1 MKKYIMAAIA
11 AVATMS
17 LFTSCSEEESVK
29 MNTKDGA
36 PIRFSA
42 ITKAANGTRTSY
54 STEMKNGK
62 WNLYWVS
69 DDQVTIFCPD
79 ANTQGTNEN
88 VATYTVVETS
98 ASDKV
103 TKYAL
108 SGEGL
113 HWGAEDEHHFYEAY
127 PSKNVSEITAT
138 SVTATIPSTQK
149 AKLQEDGYYADMDAA
164 LMAGKTSCK
173 KSEVETTGL
182 DIPFEPIFTAVDITV
197 TASEN
202 IDFTLNSITV
212 ANSEKAIS
220 TQQPLA
226 GKFTYTF
233 DAPVESKFASVST
246 EDDSY
251 NVQLEFPT
259 PITLSSNPDVE
270 GAVPEVKA
278 TVFLRGD
285 FINAVKVVLNGS
297 GKTSIGNSLVQV
309 KKQGAAG
316 DKLIAL
322 ARNHVILGN
331 LPKEEF
337 QPMTG
342 EWWVSHTHNDTY
354 VSQMSL
360 PGVYDAANFIDHETG
375 DDRAQ
380 THLYKVDGKNPC
392 ENLGRNDPETH
403 FYEQMSAYL
412 NAGNRVFDFKPTY
425 SDGNWINKRIMNAG
439 YRQRTIEF
447 KKMVEAADDWLKAH
461 TTEFVIFIMSDY
473 DWEDENS
480 GYGANLSAML
490 RSIIPASRL
499 MATFNP
505 DITVEEARGKILII
519 NASPCINPIGIS
531 ATDWQLN
538 KAVKGTYTKILGADV
553 LTGVTGGR
561 SEYNEVKSHTYTM
574 GSGNGKI
581 VVHDYNNLHN
591 TNDKTVENKQTWVKG
606 NITDASKN
614 TDADTWFVTSSAYRY
629 NAIAFDLTYGDAA
642 GTMRPLVKQWVS
654 ELSTSTTYKK
664 CGIIL
669 QAYAAADGTSST
681 SLENTIWANNYK
693 GDGPLKNQNK

>member
-29 MNTKDGA
+29 MDTKDGA

-69 DDQVTIFCPD
+69 DDQVTIFCPE

-88 VATYTVVETS
+88 VATYTVVSTDAS
-98 ASDKV
+98 AEV

-108 SGEGL
+108 DGEGL
-113 HWGAEDEHHFYEAY
+113 HWGAKDLHHFYEAY
-127 PSKNVSEITAT
+127 PSKNVSGITAT
-138 SVTATIPSTQK
+138 NITATIPSTQK
-149 AKLQEDGYYADMDAA
+149 AKLQADGYYADMDAA
-164 LMAGKTSCK
+164 LMAGKTSCE
-173 KSEVETTGL
+173 KSKVETTGL

-197 TASEN
+197 SASDN
-202 IDFTLNSITV
+202 IGFTLNSITV
-212 ANSEKAIS
+212 ANSENAIG

-233 DAPVESKFASVST
+233 DAPVGSKFASVST

-259 PITLSSNPDVE
+259 TIKLSNNDDE
-270 GAVPEVKA
+270 IADGAVREVKA

-285 FINAVKVVLNGS
+285 FSNAVKVVLNGS

-316 DKLIAL
+316 DKLTAL
-322 ARNHVILGN
+322 ARNHVILGK

-360 PGVYDAANFIDHETG
+360 PGVYDAANFLDRQIGE
-375 DDRAQ
+375 DRAQ
-380 THLYKVDGKNPC
+380 THLYTVNGDNPC
-392 ENLGRNDPETH
+392 KNLGRNDPETH

-425 SDGNWINKRIMNAG
+425 SNGDWINARTMNYG
-439 YRQRTIEF
+439 YRQRSIDFE
-447 KKMVEAADDWLKAH
+447 KMVKAADDWLKVH
-461 TTEFVIFIMSDY
+461 TTEFVIFVMSDY
-473 DWEDENS
+473 DWENASS
-480 GYGANLSAML
+480 GYKANLSAML
-490 RSIIPASRL
+490 RRIIPSSRL
-499 MATFNP
+499 LESFNA
-505 DITVEEARGKILII
+505 DITVDEARGKILVI
-519 NASPCINPIGIS
+519 NASPCVDAIGIS
-531 ATDWQLN
+531 VEGWDLN
-538 KAVKGTYTKILGADV
+538 ISPKTHYV
-553 LTGVTGGR
+553 LFVPVEDNDGR
-561 SEYNEVKSHTYTM
+561 TTTNERNGKYCKM
-574 GSGNGKI
+574 GNGQI
-581 VVHDYNNLHN
+581 WVQDYNNSHSNDDDQKNLKRGYINYTLGLSKEN
-591 TNDKTVENKQTWVKG
+591 TTATNWYFNS
-606 NITDASKN
+606 I
-614 TDADTWFVTSSAYRY
+614 AYRHFTIGSGINY
-629 NAIAFDLTYGDAA
+629 SARTFRDE
-642 GTMRPLVKQWVS
+642 VKTTIKAMS
-654 ELSTSTTYKK
+654 STKYES

-669 QAYAAADGTSST
+669 QSYAADKDDTQT
-681 SLENTIWANNYK
+681 LEDIIWANNYK
-693 GDGPLKNQNK
+693 ADGPLKADRK

>member
-1 MKKYIMAAIA
+1 MKKYIMAAIT

-54 STEMKNGK
+54 STEKNANGK
-62 WNLYWVS
+62 WDLYWVS
-69 DDQVTIFCPD
+69 DDQVTIFCPE

-88 VATYTVVETS
+88 VATYTVVSTDAS
-98 ASDKV
+98 AEV

-108 SGEGL
+108 DGEGL

-138 SVTATIPSTQK
+138 SVTATIPSSQR
-149 AKLQEDGYYADMDAA
+149 AKLQADGYYADMDAA

-197 TASEN
+197 SASTN
-202 IDFTLNSITV
+202 QPFTLQSIDV
-212 ANSEKAIS
+212 ANIESETAIK
-220 TQQPLA
+220 PLA
-226 GKFTYTF
+226 GKFTYDFNGNYT
-233 DAPVESKFASVST
+233 SVSAQ
-246 EDDSY
+246 EESH
-251 NVQLEFPT
+251 NVRVWFPDENGDPT
-259 PITLSSNPDVE
+259 SIILSNEPDNAD
-270 GAVPEVKA
+270 AVQEVKV

-285 FINAVKVVLNGS
+285 FNNAVKIVLNGNLKS
-297 GKTSIGNSLVQV
+297 STDAFKPVML
-309 KKQGAAG
+309 KKQGAIGQKVVAE
-316 DKLIAL
+316 
-322 ARNHVILGN
+322 ARNHVKLGSI
-331 LPKEEF
+331 PTEQV

-342 EWWVSHTHNDTY
+342 EWWVSHTPDLTY

-380 THLYKVDGKNPC
+380 TQKWTN
-392 ENLGRNDPETH
+392 ESNQ

-425 SDGNWINKRIMNAG
+425 KNGEWINERIMNAG
-439 YRQRTIEF
+439 YKQRTIDF
-447 KKMVEAADDWLKAH
+447 KKMVEAADDWLKVH
-461 TTEFVIFIMSDY
+461 TTEFIIFIMSDY
-473 DWEDENS
+473 AWEDSNS
-480 GYGANLSAML
+480 GYGANLSTML
-490 RSIIPASRL
+490 KNVIPASRRL
-499 MATFNP
+499 ETFSP
-505 DITVEEARGKILII
+505 DITVTEARGKILVI

-531 ATDWQLN
+531 VTGWQLN
-538 KAVKGTYTKILGADV
+538 KAVKQEGL
-553 LTGVTGGR
+553 GVTDGR
-561 SEYNEVKSHTYTM
+561 SDYNEVKSHKYAM
-574 GSGNGKI
+574 GSGSI
-581 VVHDYNNLHN
+581 VVHDYNNAKHTTSTNAN
-591 TNDKTVENKQTWVKG
+591 TRYDWDRKKSFVSG
-606 NITDASKN
+606 NITDASNN
-614 TDADTWFVTSSAYRY
+614 TDHNTWFVTSSAYRY
-629 NAIAFDLTYGDAA
+629 NAITFDLTYGDAA
-642 GTMRPLVKQWVS
+642 GTMRPLVKEWVS
-654 ELSTSTTYKK
+654 ALSTTTKYKK

-669 QAYAAADGTSST
+669 QAYAANDGTSEN

-693 GDGPLKNQNK
+693 GDGAPLAPRK

>member
-69 DDQVTIFCPD
+69 DDQVKIFCPE

-88 VATYTVVETS
+88 VATYTVVSTDAS
-98 ASDKV
+98 AKV

-108 SGEGL
+108 DGDGL

-127 PSKNVSEITAT
+127 PSKNVSGITAT

-149 AKLQEDGYYADMDAA
+149 AKLQADGYYADMDAA
-164 LMAGKTSCK
+164 LMAGKTSCI

-197 TASEN
+197 SASDN
-202 IDFTLNSITV
+202 IGFTLNSITV
-212 ANSEKAIS
+212 ANSEKAIG

-233 DAPVESKFASVST
+233 DAPAGSKFASVST
-246 EDDSY
+246 VDEDY
-251 NVQLEFPT
+251 NVQLEFET
-259 PITLSSNPDVE
+259 PIKLTRDTEVE
-270 GAVPEVKA
+270 GAVTEVKA

-285 FINAVKVVLNGS
+285 FSNAVKVVLNGS
-297 GKTSIGNSLVQV
+297 GKTSIGNNLVQV

-316 DKLIAL
+316 DKLTAL
-322 ARNHVILGN
+322 ARNHVTLGK
-331 LPKEEF
+331 LPAEQF

-342 EWWVSHTHNDTY
+342 EWWVSHTHNDSY

-380 THLYKVDGKNPC
+380 TQKWTN
-392 ENLGRNDPETH
+392 ESNQ

-412 NAGNRVFDFKPTY
+412 NAGNRVFDFKPSY
-425 SDGNWINKRIMNAG
+425 SNGNWINKRIMNAG
-439 YRQRTIEF
+439 YFQRTIDF
-447 KKMVEAADDWLKAH
+447 KKMVQAADDWLKVH
-461 TTEFVIFIMSDY
+461 TTEFIIFIMSDY
-473 DWEDENS
+473 DWEDSNS

-490 RSIIPASRL
+490 RSVIPASRL

-519 NASPCINPIGIS
+519 NASPCTDPIGIS
-531 ATDWQLN
+531 VTGWKLN
-538 KAVKGTYTKILGADV
+538 YAVKEVPL
-553 LTGVTGGR
+553 GVTDGR
-561 SEYNEVKSHTYTM
+561 TEYNEVKSNTYPFVVD
-574 GSGNGKI
+574 GSTVGSI
-581 VVHDYNNLHN
+581 VVHDYNNAKHTTS
-591 TNDKTVENKQTWVKG
+591 TNSNKRYDWDRKKSFVNG
-606 NITDASKN
+606 NITDASNN

-629 NAIAFDLTYGDAA
+629 NAITFDLTYGDAA
-642 GTMRPLVKQWVS
+642 DTMRPLVKQWVS
-654 ELSTSTTYKK
+654 ALSTSTTYKK

-693 GDGPLKNQNK
+693 GDGPLKADRK